1 MKIKLK
7 LFNYLKFVK
16 KYLVFVQIQDE
27 DFKLFVSL
35 LEKNSIENDF
45 EVSYS
50 ELMEIGIQLNLFF
63 EENKYE
69 VLINKNNEIIS
80 CLNRLYLF
88 DFDIFN
94 KEIVKNKVLTLN
106 NVMKRSLINF
116 YKYYEKNDYLF
127 IVNDID
133 INRKKEEEIPNYI
146 STINR
151 INYYFMNN

>member
-1 MKIKLK
+1 VKIKLK